1 MTNKTAVGVLLLALC
16 AGWPARAEDAAP
28 AGKATKIIAYY
39 LHGTFRCPTCMKL
52 ESYTR
57 EAIEESFKDELKDGS
72 IEWRVV
78 NTDEGDN
85 GHFVKDFKLETK
97 SVVLVAMKG
106 DRQLRWKNLDKIWD
120 LVHTKDEFKKYIS
133 KEVSRFRKTD

>member
-1 MTNKTAVGVLLLALC
+1 MKNETVVGVLLLALC
-16 AGWPARAEDAAP
+16 VGWPARAEDAAP
-28 AGKATKIIAYY
+28 AGKATKVLAYY

-57 EAIEESFKDELKDGS
+57 EAIEESFKDELKDGR

-78 NTDEGDN
+78 NTDEDGN

-97 SVVLVAMKG
+97 SVVLVAMQG
-106 DRQLRWKNLDKIWD
+106 GRQLRWKNLDKIWD
-120 LVHTKDEFKKYIS
+120 LVGSKDEFKKYIRN
-133 KEVSRFRKTD
+133 EVSGFSKKD